1 MLGPWLCR
9 GMSLWLV
16 ALFAE
21 GIAIPCYEAV
31 CLLSSRH
38 GCPHSCL
45 IGQTHAGQGGLIPL
59 ASQLFSQGVL
69 LRGTDI
75 SWVSL
80 CVPIRPGKNSFVM
93 MQGARRLIVGTP
105 GMLVPGG
112 LTLPHNQQ
120 QFVCIFS
127 VVYECSFCVSF
138 VCINAYWI

>member
-1 MLGPWLCR
+1 MCMLGPWLCC

-69 LRGTDI
+69 LRGIDI

-112 LTLPHNQQ
+112 LTLPHNQKQ
-120 QFVCIFS
+120 TK
-127 VVYECSFCVSF
+127 
-138 VCINAYWI
+138 